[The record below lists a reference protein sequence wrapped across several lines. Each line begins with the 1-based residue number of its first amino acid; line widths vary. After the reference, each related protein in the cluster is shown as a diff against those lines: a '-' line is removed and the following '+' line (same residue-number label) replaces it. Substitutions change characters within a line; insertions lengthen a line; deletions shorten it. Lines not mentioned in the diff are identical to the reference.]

1 MRLVATLLAGSI
13 WGLCNGALAMV
24 FAFGPTVLTG
34 RGASLTEASATT
46 SLVLWPAAIS
56 LPASGMIGDRLG
68 RPDAVLLAG
77 CAGFAAALALALP
90 VRALRCSSCRASC
103 ADCLPGRSWPC
114 PAVDAAGSADAASG
128 PGIGMLAAAIACLG
142 VFRLTTDRLPAP
154 A

>member
-1 MRLVATLLAGSI
+1 
-13 WGLCNGALAMV
+13 
-24 FAFGPTVLTG
+24 
-34 RGASLTEASATT
+34 
-46 SLVLWPAAIS
+46 
-56 LPASGMIGDRLG
+56 MIGDRLG

-77 CAGFAAALALALP
+77 ARASPPRWRSRSP

-114 PAVDAAGSADAASG
+114 PAVDAAGSADAAFG
-128 PGIGMLAAAIACLG
+128 LGIGMLAAAIACLG